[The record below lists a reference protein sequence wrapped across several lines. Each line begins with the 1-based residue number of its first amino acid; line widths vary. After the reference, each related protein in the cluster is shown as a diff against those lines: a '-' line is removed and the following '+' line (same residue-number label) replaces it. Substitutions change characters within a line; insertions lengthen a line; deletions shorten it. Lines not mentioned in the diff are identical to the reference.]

1 MCQIGKMSTNRD
13 ASLTT
18 KRRSQ
23 LALYGWR
30 TGSQFP
36 QNPQSVV
43 PEQKNVGSG
52 VAVDAYIGAQLVGQA
67 GSCACGPNV
76 TLKGYA
82 PNSPGK

>member
-1 MCQIGKMSTNRD
+1 MSTNRD

-30 TGSQFP
+30 TANQFP

-43 PEQKNVGSG
+43 PEQKNVGSS
-52 VAVDAYIGAQLVGQA
+52 VSVDAYIGAQLVGQA
-67 GSCACGPNV
+67 GGSCACSPNV

-82 PNSPGK
+82 PNSPAK